1 MKNFTLI
8 FTLFAVLS
16 LFSGHA
22 TAQCDSTAHYAQ
34 KYMTSNFISD
44 GQSYRSLIYDDQV
57 AEFYTTFYGGANYRI
72 VSFSGLEKEQL
83 IFSLYDQD
91 DNLLFTNEN
100 HNNSPYWDFEFKSTI
115 SARIEARLDVA
126 KQTSGCAV
134 LLVGFER

>member
-1 MKNFTLI
+1 MKNLTLNI
-8 FTLFAVLS
+8 FVFSALS
-16 LFSGHA
+16 FCSGKMM
-22 TAQCDSTAHYAQ
+22 AQCDSTAHYAQ
-34 KYMTSNFISD
+34 KYISSNFISD

-72 VSFSGLEKEQL
+72 VSFSGMEKEQL

-115 SARIEARLDVA
+115 SARIEARLDVL
-126 KQTSGCAV
+126 KQSSGCAV